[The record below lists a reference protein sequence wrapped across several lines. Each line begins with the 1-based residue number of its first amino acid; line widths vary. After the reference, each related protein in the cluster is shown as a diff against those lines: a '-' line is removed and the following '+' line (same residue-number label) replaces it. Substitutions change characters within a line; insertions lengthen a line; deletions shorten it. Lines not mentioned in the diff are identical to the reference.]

1 MSSVL
6 AKGGLFLFSCE
17 AFPDELFELCEN
29 TKTGTVPSGFSIAIL
44 DRVTNTN
51 GSMSKPRHTANLFN
65 LNSNKVLHFSY
76 TRVQVVLASKSVTNM
91 LQMTIKKKPRNFP
104 RLGTQSNKSEQRLV
118 ELVHL
123 VEDGTVTALLEPL
136 DTSVRDAF
144 FHLEREL
151 ERTNLVMYAMD
162 DERLDGDFR

>member
-51 GSMSKPRHTANLFN
+51 DSMSKPRHTANLFN

-91 LQMTIKKKPRNFP
+91 LQMAIKKS
-104 RLGTQSNKSEQRLV
+104 LGTS
-118 ELVHL
+118 
-123 VEDGTVTALLEPL
+123 
-136 DTSVRDAF
+136 
-144 FHLEREL
+144 
-151 ERTNLVMYAMD
+151 
-162 DERLDGDFR
+162 